1 MSSMQGSAP
10 YRGATG
16 ANKSLQGT
24 GYRQISS
31 PQFTKEQMNLFKQLF
46 SQTGQNSPL
55 GRLAGGD
62 QESFSEI
69 EAPAMRQFNELLGG
83 LGSRFSGMGSTGAR
97 KSSGFQNAATSA
109 ASNFAQDLQASR
121 LGIQR
126 QAQQDLFALSQG
138 LLGQR
143 PFEDI
148 FIQKMQKQPGF
159 WKSLFTGL
167 AGGVGQTA
175 TDLGG
180 RYLQKRLNLF

>member
-1 MSSMQGSAP
+1 MYGGSP

-16 ANKSLQGT
+16 GNQSLKGT
-24 GYRQISS
+24 GYKQISS
-31 PQFTKEQMNLFKQLF
+31 PQFTKEQFDLFKNLF
-46 SQTGQNSPL
+46 SQTGQNSSL

-62 QESFSEI
+62 QESFQET
-69 EAPAMRQFNELLGG
+69 EAPAMRQFSELLGG
-83 LGSRFSGMGSTGAR
+83 LGSRFSGMGDLGAR
-97 KSSGFQNAATSA
+97 NSSGFKNTATSA
-109 ASNFAQDLQASR
+109 ASNFAQDLQANR
-121 LGIQR
+121 LNIQR
-126 QAQQDLFALSQG
+126 NAQQDLFGLSQG